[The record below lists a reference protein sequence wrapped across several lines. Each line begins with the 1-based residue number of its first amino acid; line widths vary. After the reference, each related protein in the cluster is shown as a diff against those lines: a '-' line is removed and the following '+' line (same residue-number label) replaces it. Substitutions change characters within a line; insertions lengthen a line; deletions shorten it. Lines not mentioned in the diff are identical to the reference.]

1 MLCLLSWA
9 LLQQTP
15 GTWGKLQME
24 QGLARHRALQQEAF
38 LRRSWGRTARHGMA
52 RHMERK
58 GGHKVRPH
66 LGVTGVNKPGWSKQ

>member
-38 LRRSWGRTARHGMA
+38 LRRSWGRTARHGTA
-52 RHMERK
+52 HGEK
-58 GGHKVRPH
+58 GGPQGAAPPRSY
-66 LGVTGVNKPGWSKQ
+66 GGE